1 MRRRNLVLNREEYRY
16 RRRML
21 DPEEG
26 STIFLRKVTI
36 DSLNDTGRKNA
47 TAAT

>member
-1 MRRRNLVLNREEYRY
+1 VLNREGYRY
-16 RRRML
+16 RRTML

-36 DSLNDTGRKNA
+36 DSLNATATGRKIA